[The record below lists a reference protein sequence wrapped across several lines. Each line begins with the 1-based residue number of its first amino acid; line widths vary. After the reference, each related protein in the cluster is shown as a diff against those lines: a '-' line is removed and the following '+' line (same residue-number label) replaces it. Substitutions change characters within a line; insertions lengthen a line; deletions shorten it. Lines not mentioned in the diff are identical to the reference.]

1 MNYIKDSLKRYVNS
15 FKNKNIL
22 VVSALN
28 ALFLIITIALIKLV
42 QLISQP
48 YIEKIDKIDL
58 SSIVYQSEAQLQTI
72 VNTLKGFAL
81 FTVLTLV
88 LFLLLLIINWSFCQ
102 GMIYHILSKRK
113 FTFKYFEKF
122 LLLNIIWFI
131 PWLALSFII
140 LFGAKIDYF
149 VASFFTI
156 ILAFLHLS
164 FVLYTLFVNKRL
176 KKIIHLK
183 IHFKI
188 SIIRIY
194 HFIIPYTLITITFF
208 VISQLNRLS
217 LQYLILTI
225 IYILFF
231 SWLQSY
237 TRDVIINIKE

>member
-1 MNYIKDSLKRYVNS
+1 MNYLKNSIKTYVSS

-22 VVSALN
+22 LVSALN
-28 ALFLIITIALIKLV
+28 ALFLVISIALIKLV

-48 YIEKIDKIDL
+48 YIEKVDQIDL
-58 SSIVYQSEAQLQTI
+58 SSIALQSEAQLQTI
-72 VNTLKGFAL
+72 VGTLRGFAV
-81 FTVLTLV
+81 FTILTLV

-122 LLLNIIWFI
+122 LLLNVIWFI

-140 LFGAKIDYF
+140 LFGAKMDYF

-156 ILAFLHLS
+156 VLVFFHSS
-164 FVLYTLFVNKRL
+164 FVLYTLFVNKKL
-176 KKIIHLK
+176 KKLIHLK

-194 HFIIPYTLITITFF
+194 HFIAPYTLITITFF
-208 VISQLNRLS
+208 IISQLNL
-217 LQYLILTI
+217 LNPHYIILTI

-237 TRDVIINIKE
+237 TRDIIINIKE